1 MCDMC
6 EIQARKLLYASYTS
20 HGSEILYVLTVED
33 LEGCFND
40 DGRTHGRTMTMS
52 RRFEDLSLEERQ
64 GVTRTV
70 KKFIE
75 SWAGDS
81 VYTWADAIQDGIET
95 YYMDKA
101 RDEGRSDAKV
111 QGQD

>member
-6 EIQARKLLYASYTS
+6 EIQARKLLYASS
-20 HGSEILYVLTVED
+20 HEKEILYVLTVED

-40 DGRTHGRTMTMS
+40 DGRTEGK
-52 RRFEDLSLEERQ
+52 FEDLPLEERQ
-64 GVTRTV
+64 GVTRVV

-75 SWAGDS
+75 GWAGDGM
-81 VYTWADAIQDGIET
+81 YNWNDAIRDGIEA

-101 RDEGRSDAKV
+101 IDTYNARNEGRSDAKV
-111 QGQD
+111 QS

>member
-6 EIQARKLLYASYTS
+6 EIQARKLLYASS
-20 HGSEILYVLTVED
+20 HEKEILYVLTVED
-33 LEGCFND
+33 LEGCYND
-40 DGRTHGRTMTMS
+40 DGQTHG

-101 RDEGRSDAKV
+101 RNEGRSDAKV
-111 QGQD
+111 QS

>member
-6 EIQARKLLYASYTS
+6 EIQARKLLYAPDTS

-40 DGRTHGRTMTMS
+40 DGRTQGK
-52 RRFEDLSLEERQ
+52 FEDLPLEERQ
-64 GVTRTV
+64 GVIRTV
-70 KKFIE
+70 KQFIG

-81 VYTWADAIQDGIET
+81 MYNWDDAIQDGIET
-95 YYMDKA
+95 YYRDKA
-101 RDEGRSDAKV
+101 RDTYNARNEGRSDAKV
-111 QGQD
+111 QS

>member
-6 EIQARKLLYASYTS
+6 EIQARKLLYASS
-20 HGSEILYVLTVED
+20 HEKEILYVLTVED
-33 LEGCFND
+33 LEGCYND
-40 DGRTHGRTMTMS
+40 DGRTVA
-52 RRFEDLSLEERQ
+52 RFENLPLEERQ
-64 GVTRTV
+64 GVIRTV
-70 KKFIE
+70 KQFIE

-101 RDEGRSDAKV
+101 RYKGGSDAKV
-111 QGQD
+111 QS

>member
-33 LEGCFND
+33 LEGCYND
-40 DGRTHGRTMTMS
+40 DGRTVA
-52 RRFEDLSLEERQ
+52 RFENLPLEERQ
-64 GVTRTV
+64 RVTRTV

-75 SWAGDS
+75 SWAGDGM
-81 VYTWADAIQDGIET
+81 YTWADAIRDGIET
-95 YYMDKA
+95 YYRDKA
-101 RDEGRSDAKV
+101 RDTYNARNEGRSDA
-111 QGQD
+111 

>member
-40 DGRTHGRTMTMS
+40 DGRTVGK
-52 RRFEDLSLEERQ
+52 FEDLPLEERQ
-64 GVTRTV
+64 GVTRVV

-75 SWAGDS
+75 GWAGDS

>member
-33 LEGCFND
+33 LEGCYNNAENRVARPD
-40 DGRTHGRTMTMS
+40 K
-52 RRFEDLSLEERQ
+52 FEDLPLEERQ
-64 GVTRTV
+64 GVIRTV
-70 KKFIE
+70 KQFIG

-81 VYTWADAIQDGIET
+81 MYNWDDAIQDGIET
-95 YYMDKA
+95 YYRA
-101 RDEGRSDAKV
+101 RARNEGRSDAKV
-111 QGQD
+111 